1 MMRFFRAA
9 LRQIL
14 LLAFGLLVLFPLIYG
29 ILGAFKAPQEF
40 TLQPPTVL
48 PRSFGYLD
56 NFRTVFRTVPVPRFL
71 LNSLISALMTS
82 VVRMLLA
89 MLAAY
94 AFAFFEFRGKRFLF
108 FLLLGTMMFPAETLT
123 IGNYRTV
130 AKLGLINTYRGMG
143 IVSFVGA
150 SQMLMLRQR
159 FRSFPAAVYD
169 AARLDGCG
177 DLRFLFGILL
187 PMSIPL
193 VMMLF
198 LQSFIAQWNAYLW
211 PLLVTNRN
219 EMRTVQV
226 GITMLTKIDGT
237 NYETIL
243 AGVTLALIPSVILF
257 LLLRR
262 RMTQAMVTD
271 AEP

>member
-1 MMRFFRAA
+1 MRILRAA
-9 LRQIL
+9 LKQVL
-14 LLAFGLLVLFPLIYG
+14 LLAFGLLILFPLIYG
-29 ILGAFKAPQEF
+29 VLGAFKAPQEF
-40 TLQPPTVL
+40 ALQPPTLL
-48 PRSFGYLD
+48 PQSFRYLD
-56 NFRTVFRTVPVPRFL
+56 NFRTVFQAVPMPRFF
-71 LNSLISALMTS
+71 LNSLITATMTS
-82 VVRMLLA
+82 VIRLLLA
-89 MLAAY
+89 TLAAY
-94 AFAFFEFRGKRFLF
+94 AFAFFDFRGKRFLF
-108 FLLLGTMMFPAETLT
+108 FLVLGTMMLPAETLT

-130 AKLGLINTYRGMG
+130 AKLGLINTYLGMG

-159 FRSFPAAVYD
+159 FRSSPAAVRD
-169 AARLDGCG
+169 AAMLDGCG
-177 DLRFLFGILL
+177 DLRFLFRILL
-187 PMSIPL
+187 PMSLPI

-211 PLLVTNRN
+211 PLLVTNRS

-262 RMTQAMVTD
+262 RMTQALVTD